1 MSSILKALKKVEDDK
16 ATRRPDE
23 LRIDAEI
30 LRTEHHSR
38 FSSSGMLLI
47 SLLLIALGAGGTFLY
62 MKRDKTPEQAN
73 LNVNT
78 ISSQKQPP
86 VSATP
91 KISTEELPPAVV
103 VVPADQRITPAA
115 ESAYKRPPPRQAKST
130 AVVARP
136 PDVASQ
142 PVVKPQAPAPL
153 PAPSVK
159 TVPALRVNG
168 IALQDGVSES
178 VAMINGEPVTRGA
191 MIAGVTV
198 EEIYTNRVRFNYNG
212 EFFEILL
219 GQSNR

>member
-38 FSSSGMLLI
+38 FSSSGMLLM
-47 SLLLIALGAGGTFLY
+47 SLLLIAFGAGGTFLY

-73 LNVNT
+73 LNVDT
-78 ISSQKQPP
+78 VSSQKQQP
-86 VSATP
+86 VSTAP
-91 KISTEELPPAVV
+91 KISTEELPPAIV
-103 VVPADQRITPAA
+103 VVPADQRINPAE
-115 ESAYKRPPPRQAKST
+115 ESALKRPPSSQAKRA
-130 AVVARP
+130 AVIVRH

-142 PVVKPQAPAPL
+142 PVVKTQPSSPHPAP
-153 PAPSVK
+153 PAR

-168 IALQDGVSES
+168 IALQDGVTES

-191 MIAGVTV
+191 IINGVTV
-198 EEIYTNRVRFNYNG
+198 EEIYKNRVRFNYNG
-212 EFFEILL
+212 ELFDILL

>member
-1 MSSILKALKKVEDDK
+1 MSSILKALKKAEDDK

-47 SLLLIALGAGGTFLY
+47 SLLLIAFGAGGTFLY

-78 ISSQKQPP
+78 VSNQKQPS
-86 VSATP
+86 VSTAP
-91 KISTEELPPAVV
+91 KISTEQLPPAVE
-103 VVPADQRITPAA
+103 VVPAYQRLTPAV
-115 ESAYKRPPPRQAKST
+115 ESAHKRPPSSQAKRA
-130 AVVARP
+130 AVIARH
-136 PDVASQ
+136 PDVVSQ
-142 PVVKPQAPAPL
+142 PVVKPQSPYPL

-168 IALQDGVSES
+168 IALQDGVTES
-178 VAMINGEPVTRGA
+178 VAMINGEPITRGA
-191 MIAGVTV
+191 IINGVTV
-198 EEIYTNRVRFNYNG
+198 EEIYKNRVRFNYNG
-212 EFFEILL
+212 ELFDILL

>member
-38 FSSSGMLLI
+38 FSPSGMLLI
-47 SLLLIALGAGGTFLY
+47 SLLLIAFGAGGTFLY

-73 LNVNT
+73 LSLNT
-78 ISSQKQPP
+78 VSSPKQPT

-91 KISTEELPPAVV
+91 NIIAEELPPAVI
-103 VVPADQRITPAA
+103 VVPAKQRIIPAA
-115 ESAYKRPPPRQAKST
+115 ESTLKRPPPGQAKRA
-130 AVVARP
+130 AVIARH

-142 PVVKPQAPAPL
+142 PVVKPLSPSPL
-153 PAPSVK
+153 PAPSIK

-191 MIAGVTV
+191 IINGVTV
-198 EEIYTNRVRFNYNG
+198 EEIYKNRVRFNYNG
-212 EFFEILL
+212 DNFEILL